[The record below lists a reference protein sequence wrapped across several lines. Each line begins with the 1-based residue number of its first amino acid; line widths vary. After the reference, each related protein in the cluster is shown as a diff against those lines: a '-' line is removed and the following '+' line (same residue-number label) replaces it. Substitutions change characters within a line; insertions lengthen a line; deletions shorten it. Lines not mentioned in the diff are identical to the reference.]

1 MGNNNMKR
9 KKHFEP
15 WEICEYMKTVAE
27 DNKKAQS
34 VPYTGMAT
42 ACNYSLW
49 KDWKFSISKLIQF
62 NKDVNEYYEDIRNGF
77 YTFDDLQEKI
87 LAVSPELVIYTVY
100 YTDDD
105 LKNHNKFMRALERKQ
120 LQQNNILNDRSVEY
134 MRVFFMILIDYGWT
148 EKKLLK
154 AKDYVN
160 NRIKVYL
167 EDDEKHIMDLHE
179 ELLEGTGIY
188 IEVPE

>member
-1 MGNNNMKR
+1 MKRR

-15 WEICEYMKTVAE
+15 WEICEYMKTVVE
-27 DNKKAQS
+27 DKQKAS
-34 VPYTGMAT
+34 AVPYTGMAT

-49 KDWKFSISKLIQF
+49 KDWKFSTTKLVKF
-62 NKDVNEYYEDIRNGF
+62 NQDVNEYYEDIRNGF
-77 YTFDDLQEKI
+77 YDFNDIQEKI
-87 LAVSPELVIYTVY
+87 LQVCPELVIYTVD

-105 LKNHNKFMRALERKQ
+105 LKHKKDKFMRVLEREQ
-120 LQQNNILNDRSVEY
+120 LVQNNIINKRSVEY

-160 NRIKVYL
+160 KRIKVYL
-167 EDDEKHIMDLHE
+167 ESDDKHIMDLHE